1 MDDLNKYIYINNILS
16 KDERKLLFD
25 YAKIFNI
32 SNRKNFC
39 DQCSLGE
46 TYRYGDP
53 IVDSLLVSRKDIF
66 ERASKLKLIESY
78 SFWRLYKKFSS
89 LEKHT
94 DRDSCEVT
102 VSVNVAADLEWPLF
116 IDNERVIIHPGDG
129 VLYFGA
135 KFEHWREEYDGDHS
149 LQIFLHYVLEDGK
162 YKNNKW
168 DKRQCLGVLKN
179 AF

>member
-1 MDDLNKYIYINNILS
+1 M
-16 KDERKLLFD
+16 
-25 YAKIFNI
+25 
-32 SNRKNFC
+32 KNLVTESDFV
-39 DQCSLGE
+39 E
-46 TYRYGDP
+46 TYDDFLTESICSELISLVNEQNERIERDHKPNFYQRNIGDLP
-53 IVDSLLVSRKDIF
+53 
-66 ERASKLKLIESY
+66 EY
-78 SFWRLYKKFSS
+78 TGLYKKFSS